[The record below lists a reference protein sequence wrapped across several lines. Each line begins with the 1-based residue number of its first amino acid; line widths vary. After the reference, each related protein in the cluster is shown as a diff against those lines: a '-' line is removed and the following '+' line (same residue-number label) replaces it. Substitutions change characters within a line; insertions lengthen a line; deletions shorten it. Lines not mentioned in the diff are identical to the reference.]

1 MRQCVRFMM
10 PIGSAAAGKTASQAI
25 SSVASTT
32 NATNSIPTSIGTATI
47 VNTQDATAQM
57 SLQGLS
63 VAAYF
68 DNSETAST
76 DKPIA
81 IGHITAQISES
92 VYAVFFK
99 EIALSPVIEVG
110 SRVYV
115 TYGRDFP
122 ISPETGRQSEGVPS
136 QAQGV
141 GAAVIERTSVDSAA
155 NRSVTPVNGSVKKP
169 SETTTT
175 TATTTTTTTPTAADS
190 FPNTSRPSPS
200 SSLGTII
207 GGLVAKVN
215 GNGTFAVLLDNDRFD
230 LAVPREMITLSE
242 GRSKFISNE
251 KFQEVLE
258 WVKSAGVDR
267 RSDQESTSCILFHRG
282 WRADKLYLL
291 ESADVHCLSHL
302 NKSVRMSVLEKSE
315 WERDQHRQKREQI
328 KERTKEKEI
337 RYVLIKYSGVFSAC
351 VAVLGVMS
359 VFGWNFKNYK
369 KQQRSYQLALAANT
383 LSLQGGRHHIKG
395 YVPRET
401 EEQRVR
407 QTLREQDLS
416 HPRVIVF
423 AGFFGSG
430 KSILIRSAIRKE
442 KMAAVFVDIR
452 ANEDPL
458 RSIVKSLGVQ
468 NIDACGDLL
477 DFIGDA
483 SERAK
488 KAMHGVTPLLVLK
501 LREGSSLMRVY
512 NEVVALACD
521 RRLCHVVIEVP
532 IESLTIAMTALPRLD
547 FHLIP
552 NFSVSEAFRYTQHT
566 IDPLELT
573 NFIEIVGTNSNDLDE
588 LFAAVQHGRTSA
600 TAYTNQKLV
609 KAMRQLQA
617 AWAKD
622 PSLRE
627 AVINL
632 AQFPFETG
640 QREGCDYSSLRNEA
654 LRDIV
659 MYNPITDVWMFHQ
672 KVFHTAA
679 RCWQ

>member
-1 MRQCVRFMM
+1 M
-10 PIGSAAAGKTASQAI
+10 PIAASAASKATLAATPAAGAA
-25 SSVASTT
+25 ARD
-32 NATNSIPTSIGTATI
+32 GTG
-47 VNTQDATAQM
+47 QM
-57 SLQGLS
+57 SLQGLR
-63 VAAYF
+63 VAAF
-68 DNSETAST
+68 FENCDTAT
-76 DKPIA
+76 TEEPIA
-81 IGHITAQISES
+81 IGQITAQISES

-115 TYGRDFP
+115 TYGRDAQFA
-122 ISPETGRQSEGVPS
+122 PETGRMNNEVAP
-136 QAQGV
+136 ANE
-141 GAAVIERTSVDSAA
+141 AAVAAVSAA
-155 NRSVTPVNGSVKKP
+155 VRRQGTAASGAKRAMGGTPVTEAVVSPATPIAASSAITTDSV
-169 SETTTT
+169 
-175 TATTTTTTTPTAADS
+175 AAS
-190 FPNTSRPSPS
+190 VRPSHSPS
-200 SSLGTII
+200 PGTII

-230 LAVPREMITLSE
+230 LAVPREMITFSE
-242 GRSKFISNE
+242 GRSKFVSNE

-291 ESADVHCLSHL
+291 DSADVHCLSHL

-328 KERTKEKEI
+328 KERIKEKEM
-337 RYVLIKYSGVFSAC
+337 RYVLTKYSGVFSAC

-369 KQQRSYQLALAANT
+369 KQQRSYQLAIAANT
-383 LSLQGGRHHIKG
+383 LSQHGSRLALKG
-395 YVPRET
+395 NVLREA

-407 QTLREQDLS
+407 QTLRQQDLS
-416 HPRVIVF
+416 HPRIVVLV
-423 AGFFGSG
+423 GFYGCG
-430 KSILIRSAIRKE
+430 KSLLLRAAVRKE
-442 KMAAVFVDIR
+442 KMAAVFVEVR

-477 DFIGDA
+477 DFIADA
-483 SERAK
+483 SERARK
-488 KAMHGVTPLLVLK
+488 LMHGATPLLVLK
-501 LREGSSLMRVY
+501 LRDGSLLPRVY
-512 NEVVALACD
+512 NEVLALACD
-521 RRLCHVVIEVP
+521 RRLCHVVMEVP
-532 IESLTIAMTALPRLD
+532 MESLTIAMTALPRLD

-552 NFSVSEAFRYTQHT
+552 NFSVSEAFKYTQHI

-573 NFIEIVGTNSNDLDE
+573 NFVEVVGTNSNDLDE
-588 LFAAVQHGRTSA
+588 LFAAVQHTRTSA
-600 TAYTNQKLV
+600 MAYTNQKLV

-640 QREGCDYSSLRNEA
+640 QREGYDYSSLRNEA

-659 MYNPITDVWMFHQ
+659 MYNPVTDVWMFHQ

>member
-1 MRQCVRFMM
+1 MWRRTWRVMR
-10 PIGSAAAGKTASQAI
+10 IASASASRTPPTASKPSSSDVGI
-25 SSVASTT
+25 STSTADCSRDA
-32 NATNSIPTSIGTATI
+32 AT
-47 VNTQDATAQM
+47 QM
-57 SLQGLS
+57 SLQGLG

-68 DNSETAST
+68 RNSETAST
-76 DKPIA
+76 DEPIA

-115 TYGRDFP
+115 SCRKEAPTPKDSTAPDVLNHSNTSNTSGNEITAP
-122 ISPETGRQSEGVPS
+122 VNLSSPKGEGVEQQPVGGAEGS
-136 QAQGV
+136 A
-141 GAAVIERTSVDSAA
+141 GAAV
-155 NRSVTPVNGSVKKP
+155 GGGGGGGGGGG
-169 SETTTT
+169 T
-175 TATTTTTTTPTAADS
+175 TAPVTAGPFCPYS
-190 FPNTSRPSPS
+190 NGG
-200 SSLGTII
+200 GTII

-215 GNGTFAVLLDNDRFD
+215 GNGTFGVLLDDDRFD
-230 LAVPREMITLSE
+230 LAVPREVIMLSE

-267 RSDQESTSCILFHRG
+267 RSDQESTSCILYHRG

-315 WERDQHRQKREQI
+315 WERDQHRHRREEI
-328 KERTKEKEI
+328 KERMKEKEL
-337 RYVLIKYSGVFSAC
+337 RYVLTKYSGVFSAC

-359 VFGWNFKNYK
+359 VFGWNFKNYT
-369 KQQRSYQLALAANT
+369 KQQRSYQLAIAANT
-383 LSLQGGRHHIKG
+383 LSQRTVRHPIKG
-395 YVPRET
+395 TVPREA

-407 QTLREQDLS
+407 QILRQQDVT
-416 HPRVIVF
+416 HPRIIVF
-423 AGFFGSG
+423 SGFHGCG
-430 KSILIRSAIRKE
+430 KSSLVRSAIRKE
-442 KMAAVFVDIR
+442 KMAAVLVDIR
-452 ANEDPL
+452 ANEDPV

-468 NIDACGDLL
+468 NIEACGDLL
-477 DFIGDA
+477 DFIVDA

-488 KAMHGVTPLLVLK
+488 KAMNGVSPLFVVK
-501 LREGSSLMRVY
+501 LCEGSSLMRVY
-512 NEVVALACD
+512 NELVALACD

-532 IESLTIAMTALPRLD
+532 IESLTLAMTALPRLD

-552 NFSVSEAFRYTQHT
+552 NFSVGEAFRYTNHM
-566 IDPLELT
+566 IDPLEFL
-573 NFIEIVGTNSNDLDE
+573 NFVEVAGTNSNDIDE
-588 LFAAVQHGRTSA
+588 LFATVQHGRMSA
-600 TAYTNQKLV
+600 SAYTNQKLV
-609 KAMRQLQA
+609 KAMRQLEA
-617 AWAKD
+617 AWSKD

-632 AQFPFETG
+632 AKFPFEAG
-640 QREGCDYSSLRNEA
+640 QREGYDYSSLRSEA

-659 MYNPITDVWMFHQ
+659 MYNPVSDVWMFHQ